1 MYEMRTQNIVNL
13 LNDTDNE
20 SSKFATKKWYVIHDQ
35 NGVDYGERNENGISI
50 KFETKNIKSSL
61 FNYLDAYVL
70 VTGDIAVTD
79 IDADTNVAFKNCAPF
94 TICVTHINDE
104 QIDTA
109 ENPNIAMPVYTLIEY
124 SEIYSNTFGSIMAI
138 QKRWISYKQ

>member
-1 MYEMRTQNIVNL
+1 MYEMRTQKIVNL

-20 SSKFATKKWYVIHDQ
+20 SSKFVTKKWYVIHDQ

-124 SEIYSNTFGSIMAI
+124 SEIYSDTFGSIMAI
-138 QKRWISYKQ
+138 QKR